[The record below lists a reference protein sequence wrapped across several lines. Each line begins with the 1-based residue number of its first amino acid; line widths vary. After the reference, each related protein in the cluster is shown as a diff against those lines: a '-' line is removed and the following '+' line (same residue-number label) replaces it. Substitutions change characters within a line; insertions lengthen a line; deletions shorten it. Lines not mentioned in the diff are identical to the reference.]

1 MSVKQILREVTLAI
15 IKPDLAR
22 RLTSEQLNHIRS
34 VVQSKGLAV
43 RATRD
48 IPRMTRAQTEQF
60 YSAHGGRF
68 FFPRLVQYMSSGP
81 ITCWVLQGPRAI
93 TTWRELIGPT
103 HVLNARNTRPDS
115 LRAQFAFSDTKN
127 SFHGSDSVESALEE
141 IKFFFP
147 DLDTANL
154 MSDSQQ

>member
-1 MSVKQILREVTLAI
+1 MSVKNILQEITLAI

-22 RLTSEQLNHIRS
+22 RLTPEQLHHIRTAVHS
-34 VVQSKGLAV
+34 RGLTV
-43 RATRD
+43 RATRA

-60 YSAHGGRF
+60 YGAHQGRF

-81 ITCWVLQGPRAI
+81 ITCMVLQGPRAI

-103 HVLNARNTRPDS
+103 HLTTARTTRPDS

-127 SFHGSDSVESALEE
+127 SFHGSDSVESAMEE

-147 DLDTANL
+147 NLDMNAL
-154 MSDSQQ
+154 VHDSQ